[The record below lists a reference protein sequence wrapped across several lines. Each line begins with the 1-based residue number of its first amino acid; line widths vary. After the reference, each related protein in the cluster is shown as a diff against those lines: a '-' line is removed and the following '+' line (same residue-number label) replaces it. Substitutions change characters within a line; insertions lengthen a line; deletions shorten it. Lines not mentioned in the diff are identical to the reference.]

1 MDVRIHE
8 ELARPWVGVCVPFA
22 LSLPLPTFL
31 EKKKKTRGDG
41 DVPPDRVWFSSSVL
55 DRV

>member
-1 MDVRIHE
+1 MHE

-22 LSLPLPTFL
+22 LSLPLSTFL
-31 EKKKKTRGDG
+31 EKKKKKTRGDG

>member
-1 MDVRIHE
+1 MHE

-31 EKKKKTRGDG
+31 EKKKKKKTRGDG